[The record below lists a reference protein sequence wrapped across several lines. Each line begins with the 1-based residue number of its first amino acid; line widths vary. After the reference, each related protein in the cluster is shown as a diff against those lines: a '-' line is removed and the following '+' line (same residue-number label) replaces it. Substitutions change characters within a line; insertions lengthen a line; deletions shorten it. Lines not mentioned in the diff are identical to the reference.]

1 MLNNMTFCDN
11 LSFQISLNKWSH
23 VITNA
28 GSELPI
34 STYTSFRLKIKHHLN
49 TTKSSLETFPIPSG
63 NFFRVSKQMRKS
75 W

>member
-1 MLNNMTFCDN
+1 MTRGYT
-11 LSFQISLNKWSH
+11 LIFQISQNNWSH

-49 TTKSSLETFPIPSG
+49 VTESSAESFPIPSG
-63 NFFRVSKQMRKS
+63 NFFRVSKEMKRS